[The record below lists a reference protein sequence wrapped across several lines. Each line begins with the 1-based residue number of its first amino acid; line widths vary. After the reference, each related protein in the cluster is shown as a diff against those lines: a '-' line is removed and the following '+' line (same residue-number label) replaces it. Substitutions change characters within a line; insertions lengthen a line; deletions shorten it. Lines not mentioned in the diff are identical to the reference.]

1 MTAAGPSG
9 LFLHASAAAV
19 GGRAALFLGHSTS
32 GKSTIVRLLEPRCPK
47 LADDSVHAARGADGV
62 WRVVDGG
69 FRLGSGRGVADWME
83 EVRRRAAD
91 GAAAVPLGGCF
102 RLHKAA
108 EVRVELL
115 EPVELARHLMDA
127 AMEIDLQRKFG
138 RIAGGAKPEP
148 DFQEQVVAMRRQW
161 FAQVAQ
167 IARTC
172 PGWHLFF
179 TRDAD
184 PDQLA
189 SVLEKTGRFS

>member
-1 MTAAGPSG
+1 
-9 LFLHASAAAV
+9 
-19 GGRAALFLGHSTS
+19 
-32 GKSTIVRLLEPRCPK
+32 LEP
-47 LADDSVHAARGADGV
+47 
-62 WRVVDGG
+62 
-69 FRLGSGRGVADWME
+69 
-83 EVRRRAAD
+83 
-91 GAAAVPLGGCF
+91 
-102 RLHKAA
+102 
-108 EVRVELL
+108 L